1 MRIERDFQQISR
13 LAGVR
18 SAADMRRLF
27 GTGWKTINKSQQ
39 AWVRHLLTLWG
50 QHLGNEDYDRG
61 AVNVIGRLMMR
72 SEWSEQ
78 KGRQIEKIVSELY
91 CEGLR
96 GDELFCKARDR
107 LIPQSSTANIIAL
120 AKESDDAAFVEN
132 VMVKTFGRDNPVKNV
147 ARLRYCKC
155 KSAQNIERSLI
166 YYTGI
171 TGKEARNRIEWA
183 SEILE
188 GEMFYALRRAVE
200 KENLQ
205 ESKNSTNC

>member
-50 QHLGNEDYDRG
+50 QHLGNDDYDRG
-61 AVNVIGRLMMR
+61 EVNVIGRLMMR

-78 KGRQIEKIVSELY
+78 KGRQIEKVVSELY

-96 GDELFCKARDR
+96 GDGLFRKARDL
-107 LIPQSSTANIIAL
+107 LIPHSATANIIAL
-120 AKESDDAAFVEN
+120 AKESDDAAFVEA

-166 YYTGI
+166 YYTGLSS
-171 TGKEARNRIEWA
+171 KEARNRIEW
-183 SEILE
+183 SLDILE
-188 GEMFYALRRAVE
+188 GEMFYALNRASQ
-200 KENLQ
+200 KEFLFDVA
-205 ESKNSTNC
+205 